1 MGRRAWAHR
10 GSGYAARRDVKICDW
25 HWLHQPI
32 SSNSFGMQRASLH
45 LYDQWRRSERS
56 QDRSGRLNL
65 SRPVTVDVPQAV
77 GIEDTVTRDKQSE
90 DFLGLEIVF
99 I

>member
-1 MGRRAWAHR
+1 M
-10 GSGYAARRDVKICDW
+10 KIRDW